1 MAGETPDASRVGKQ
15 RAKKT
20 GKRLTHLDEKKT
32 DKYYA
37 SGNPSVINN
46 SPADT
51 RGNAAAKPQAN
62 NVGFGALDERSA
74 DKKYYKER
82 TLSGPKPV
90 ARHLAKALQAQPSA
104 RTTQAVSELTVRSGV
119 DVNPV
124 MDEVV
129 RRLQNGDTN
138 IIVTVS
144 AASMRRARAKLD
156 TLVTR
161 ELITEEQ
168 SRDVRFS
175 RLADVEAPPPPVPT
189 ETVDADKADADLAI
203 DDILSGDVTLDEG
216 PSTVP
221 QDMHEVDDVDDVDEV
236 PTSQPITAPEV
247 SDDETQSLHEEEAAE
262 AAADPLDETAEE
274 VADEEADVLSPED
287 SEDASDAADS
297 DDADSEDE
305 SDE

>member
-1 MAGETPDASRVGKQ
+1 MAGETPDASRIGKQ

-82 TLSGPKPV
+82 TPSGQKPV
-90 ARHLAKALQAQPSA
+90 ARHLAKALQAQPLA
-104 RTTQAVSELTVRSGV
+104 RTTQAVSELTIRGGV

-138 IIVTVS
+138 IVVAVS
-144 AASMRRARAKLD
+144 AVAMRRTRAKLD

-161 ELITEEQ
+161 SLITEEQ

-175 RLADVEAPPPPVPT
+175 RLSDVESETPAVPMPT
-189 ETVDADKADADLAI
+189 ETVDADKVDAELAI

-216 PSTVP
+216 PSTEP
-221 QDMHEVDDVDDVDEV
+221 QDTHEVEDDVDEA
-236 PTSQPITAPEV
+236 PAAQSIATSEISANEM
-247 SDDETQSLHEEEAAE
+247 QSLDEEAAE
-262 AAADPLDETAEE
+262 AAADPLDEAAEE
-274 VADEEADVLSPED
+274 QADAEADVLSPED
-287 SEDASDAADS
+287 SEDASDDADG
-297 DDADSEDE
+297 DDADSDE
-305 SDE
+305 SESAE